1 VDTLRADHL
10 SAYGYPRRSS
20 PHLDQ
25 LAAGSVVFDRAIA
38 QWPKTGAS
46 FASLFTGRYPQTTGL
61 THRAAIELP
70 LDFLTLPEFF
80 KSEGFTTVAVVA
92 NAVLSRELGW
102 SQGFDEYVEPWKL
115 ANPLP
120 ESPGDWRLLLEAPRV
135 NEMALPLLSRHAAAD
150 KLFFWIHYIDPHLPY
165 VLPEGWENPFLEDS
179 FSKGEDAI
187 GSWFPSEMRIG
198 EEERLG
204 FYVAQYDANILVVDS
219 FIREFLDHARDLGL
233 LEDASIVFTSDHGE
247 SLGERNYVGHGRHPY
262 NSSLHVP
269 LFFYLSHCTGEKRR
283 VDHPVELVDLL
294 PTFRDLLAPDREIV
308 GMEGE
313 SLIAFLCESQV
324 SEAVDLSPYRYAF
337 AGAGSVQLRT
347 HFRTVQDADWKLI
360 YRPARPRRN
369 RPALYE
375 LYDLKND
382 PGETRNLI
390 DDQRA
395 EARRLR
401 ESLVAW
407 MESGAMG
414 GAPDANKNQSEETL
428 KALRG
433 LGYVD

>member
-10 SAYGYPRRSS
+10 SSYGYPRRSS
-20 PHLDQ
+20 PHLDE
-25 LAAGSVVFDRAIA
+25 LAAGSVVFNRAIA

-46 FASLFTGRYPQTTGL
+46 FAAMFTGRYPQTTGL

-70 LDFLTLPEFF
+70 LEYLTLPEFF
-80 KSEGFTTVAVVA
+80 KSQGFTTVAVVA
-92 NAVLSRELGW
+92 NAVLSQELGW
-102 SQGFDEYVEPWKL
+102 GQGFDEYVEPWKS
-115 ANPLP
+115 ADPLP

-135 NEMALPLLSRHAAAD
+135 NEMALPLLSRHAAAE

-179 FSKGEDAI
+179 FSSGEDAI
-187 GSWFPSEMRIG
+187 GSWFPAEMRIG
-198 EEERLG
+198 DEEHLS
-204 FYVAQYDANILVVDS
+204 FYVAQYDANVLVVDS

-262 NSSLHVP
+262 NSSLQVP
-269 LFFYLSHCTGEKRR
+269 LFFHLSHCPGERRR
-283 VDHPVELVDLL
+283 VDSPVELIDLL
-294 PTFRDLLAPDREIV
+294 PTFRDLLAPERAIE
-308 GMEGE
+308 GMEGK
-313 SLIAFLCESQV
+313 SLISFLCESEV
-324 SEAVDLSPYRYAF
+324 SDAVDPSRYRYAF
-337 AGAGSVQLRT
+337 AGAGSVQLGT
-347 HFRTVQDADWKLI
+347 HFRTIQDADWKLI

-375 LYDLKND
+375 LYHLNND
-382 PGETRNLI
+382 PGETHNLV

-395 EARRLR
+395 EARRLH
-401 ESLVAW
+401 EAGD
-407 MESGAMG
+407 E
-414 GAPDANKNQSEETL
+414 PDANEAQSEETL